1 MRPTLAEIAREADVS
16 HATVDRVL
24 NARAG
29 VKARTRAHVFAVAH
43 RLGYLQ
49 PETLLLPLR
58 PVRLHFLLP
67 EGTNAYVMDLADQVR
82 RQAAN
87 MENIEAIVETIAGF
101 DPRALAS
108 RLTALRGASDG
119 VALVAIDHPTVRD
132 AVRALT
138 HSGTPVLTIASDIHN
153 VPRLAY
159 IGIDNGQA
167 GRLAGYV
174 LGRFLGKATAAKV
187 ALFAGSLAYRG
198 HQEREMGFRQVLT
211 EDFPAFEIAELRE
224 VHDNRE
230 RAYAETIAL
239 FAAQPDL
246 AAIYNAGGATAGIAR
261 ALKALGRDQDV
272 VFVAHDAT
280 EGNKALLLDDTLDA
294 VIDQNAGAE
303 IREALTTLV
312 NAARGTAHV
321 TTLLRLQIIF
331 RENLPLD

>member
-1 MRPTLAEIAREADVS
+1 MRPTLAEIAREAEVS
-16 HATVDRVL
+16 NATVDRVL

-29 VKARTRAHVFAVAH
+29 VHAHTQAHVFAVAR
-43 RLGYLQ
+43 RLGYLLPEAQ
-49 PETLLLPLR
+49 PLTLR
-58 PVRLHFLLP
+58 PIRLHFLLP
-67 EGTNAYVMDLADQVR
+67 EGTNAYVLDLADQVR

-87 MENIEAIVETIAGF
+87 MDAIEAVVETIAGF

-108 RLTALRGASDG
+108 RLIALRGASDG

-132 AVRALT
+132 AVRALAQ
-138 HSGTPVLTIASDIHN
+138 SGTHVVTIASDIHN

-174 LGRFLGKATAAKV
+174 IGRFLGKAKAAKV

-230 RAYAETIAL
+230 KAFAETIAL

-261 ALKALGRDQDV
+261 ALKALGRDQAV

-280 EGNKALLLDDTLDA
+280 ESNKALLLDDTLDA
-294 VIDQNAGAE
+294 IIDQNAGAE
-303 IREALTTLV
+303 IREALTTLT
-312 NAARGTAHV
+312 NAARGTTHV
-321 TTLLRLQIIF
+321 PLPMRLQIIF